1 MGALNTIVEG
11 IGGRFAAFG
20 RELMQSTQT
29 AGYSLVLASRASR
42 WIFSPKQM
50 WKRRHMIFRQMFVS
64 GIESIPVTLVVGFFI
79 GLLLSLSA
87 GIELARYG
95 QQAIVGQLVA
105 VSVVREFGPF
115 MTGLIL
121 AANVGSSMAA
131 ELGTM
136 KVSEEIDALEV
147 MSIDPARFLVFP
159 RLVAMAIMTPLLTV
173 FTDVVAIIGGGVI
186 GVTKL
191 GVSWPKYYQNV
202 LEGLSA
208 TGGGFPFY
216 EGKHIYTGLLKAL
229 VFGITIAVVSC
240 SEGLRT
246 TGGAVGVGKATRSS
260 VITCYLLILIF
271 GYFGTS
277 IFYGKGGG
285 F

>member
-1 MGALNTIVEG
+1 MSSSNAQS
-11 IGGRFAAFG
+11 RFLGAFG
-20 RELMQSTQT
+20 AVGAYLIDRTQF
-29 AGYSLVLASRASR
+29 AGYALVLAYRSAR
-42 WIFSPKQM
+42 WIPVPSEM
-50 WKRRHMIFRQMFVS
+50 WKRRGFIIRQMHS
-64 GIESIPVTLVVGFFI
+64 AGIESLPVTLIVAIFI
-79 GLLLSLSA
+79 GFLLSLSA
-87 GIELARYG
+87 GVELKRYG

-147 MSIDPARFLVFP
+147 MSIDPARFLVLP
-159 RLVAMAIMTPLLTV
+159 RLVAMMVMTPLLTV
-173 FTDVVAIIGGGVI
+173 FSDIVAIIGGGI
-186 GVTKL
+186 IAMTQL
-191 GVSWPKYYQNV
+191 GVGWPKYYQNV
-202 LEGLSA
+202 LEGLA
-208 TGGGFPFY
+208 ADNAGFPFY

-246 TGGAVGVGKATRSS
+246 TGGAVGVGRATRRS
-260 VITCYLLILIF
+260 VILCYLLVLVF

-277 IFYGKGGG
+277 LFYGKSGN

>member
-1 MGALNTIVEG
+1 MILGRVRSLISG
-11 IGGRFAAFG
+11 IGSYLIAF
-20 RELMQSTQT
+20 TQVS
-29 AGYSLVLASRASR
+29 GFSLVLAGRALR
-42 WIFSPKQM
+42 WVVSPVQM
-50 WKRRHMIFRQMFVS
+50 WKRRHMIFRQMYTA
-64 GIESIPVTLVVGFFI
+64 GIESLPVTLVVAVFI
-79 GLLLSLSA
+79 GFLLALSA
-87 GIELARYG
+87 GVELAKYG

-147 MSIDPARFLVFP
+147 MSIDPARFLVLP
-159 RLVAMAIMTPLLTV
+159 RVLAMAIMTPLLTI
-173 FTDVVAIIGGGVI
+173 FSNAVAILGGGVI
-186 GVTKL
+186 AMTQL

-202 LEGLSA
+202 LLGLSLK
-208 TGGGFPFY
+208 G
-216 EGKHIYTGLLKAL
+216 IYTGLLKAL
-229 VFGITIAVVSC
+229 VFGLVIAIVSC

-246 TGGAVGVGKATRSS
+246 TGGAVGVGRATRRS
-260 VITCYLLILIF
+260 VILCYLLILVF
-271 GYFGTS
+271 GYFGTA

-285 F
+285 L

>member
-1 MGALNTIVEG
+1 MENFARAIGAYFVGIV
-11 IGGRFAAFG
+11 
-20 RELMQSTQT
+20 QT
-29 AGYSLVLASRASR
+29 SGFSLVLAGRALR
-42 WIFSPKQM
+42 WVVSPYQM
-50 WKRRHMIFRQMFVS
+50 WKRRQMILRQMYVA
-64 GIESIPVTLVVGFFI
+64 GIESLPVTLIVAVFI
-79 GLLLSLSA
+79 GFLLALSA
-87 GIELARYG
+87 GVELAKYG

-105 VSVVREFGPF
+105 VSVCREFGPF

-147 MSIDPARFLVFP
+147 MSIDPARYLVLP
-159 RLVAMAIMTPLLTV
+159 RVLAMAIMTPLLTI
-173 FTDVVAIIGGGVI
+173 FSDVVAILGGGLI
-186 GVTKL
+186 AMTQL
-191 GVSWPKYYQNV
+191 AVSWPKYYQNV
-202 LEGLSA
+202 LAGLSLKA
-208 TGGGFPFY
+208 
-216 EGKHIYTGLLKAL
+216 IYTGLTKAL
-229 VFGITIAVVSC
+229 VFGLVIAIVSC

-246 TGGAVGVGKATRSS
+246 EGGAVGVGKATRRS

-271 GYFGTS
+271 GYFGTA

>member
-1 MGALNTIVEG
+1 VALAGDHLGGCELILGRVRALISG
-11 IGGRFAAFG
+11 IGGYLI
-20 RELMQSTQT
+20 ESTKV
-29 AGYSLVLASRASR
+29 AGFSLVLGGRALR
-42 WIFSPKQM
+42 WIFSPRQM
-50 WKRRHMIFRQMFVS
+50 WKRRHMIFRQMFVA
-64 GIESIPVTLVVGFFI
+64 GIESLPVTLVVAVFI
-79 GLLLSLSA
+79 GFLLALSA
-87 GIELARYG
+87 GVELAKYG

-147 MSIDPARFLVFP
+147 MSIDPARFLVLP
-159 RLVAMAIMTPLLTV
+159 RVVAMAVMTPLLTI
-173 FTDVVAIIGGGVI
+173 FTDLVAILGGGVI
-186 GVTKL
+186 SMTKL

-202 LEGLSA
+202 MVGLSLK
-208 TGGGFPFY
+208 G
-216 EGKHIYTGLLKAL
+216 IYTGLLKAL
-229 VFGITIAVVSC
+229 VFGLVIAIVSC

-246 TGGAVGVGKATRSS
+246 TGGAVGVGRATRSS

-271 GYFGTS
+271 GYFGTA
-277 IFYGKGGG
+277 IFFGKATGV
-285 F
+285 

>member
-1 MGALNTIVEG
+1 MTAVPVVERVKQFFEG
-11 IGGRFAAFG
+11 IGEWLIEATRTSGF
-20 RELMQSTQT
+20 
-29 AGYSLVLASRASR
+29 SLVLAARALR
-42 WIFSPKQM
+42 WIFYPKQM
-50 WKRRHMIFRQMFVS
+50 LKRRQMIFRQMYVA
-64 GIESIPVTLVVGFFI
+64 GIESLPVTLVVAVFI
-79 GLLLSLSA
+79 GFLLSLSA
-87 GIELARYG
+87 GVELARYG

-147 MSIDPARFLVFP
+147 MSIDPARFLVLP
-159 RLVAMAIMTPLLTV
+159 RVVAMAIMTPILTI
-173 FTDVVAIIGGGVI
+173 FSDAVAIIGGGII
-186 GVTKL
+186 GMTQL

-208 TGGGFPFY
+208 DGAGFPFY
-216 EGKHIYTGLLKAL
+216 EGKHIYTGLLKAF
-229 VFGITIAVVSC
+229 VFGLTIAIVSC

-246 TGGAVGVGKATRSS
+246 TGGAVGVGRATRSS

>member
-1 MGALNTIVEG
+1 MSTPSLVGRAQAFVETV
-11 IGGRFAAFG
+11 GGYLVG
-20 RELMQSTQT
+20 TTQT
-29 AGYSLVLASRASR
+29 AGYSLVLAFRAGR
-42 WIFSPKQM
+42 WVANPKQM
-50 WKRRHMIFRQMFVS
+50 WKRRSMILRQMYVA
-64 GIESIPVTLVVGFFI
+64 GVESIPVTLVVAVFI
-79 GLLLSLSA
+79 GFLLSLSA
-87 GIELARYG
+87 GVELKKYG

-147 MSIDPARFLVFP
+147 MSIDPARFLVLP
-159 RLVAMAIMTPLLTV
+159 RLVAMAIMTPLLTI
-173 FTDVVAIIGGGVI
+173 FSDVVAIIGGGVI
-186 GVTKL
+186 GKTQL

-208 TGGGFPFY
+208 SGGFPFY

-229 VFGITIAVVSC
+229 VFGLTIAIVSC

-246 TGGAVGVGKATRSS
+246 TGGAVGVGRATRRS
-260 VITCYLLILIF
+260 VILCYLLILIF
-271 GYFGTS
+271 GYFGTA

>member
-1 MGALNTIVEG
+1 MSVVMQRITEKVTG
-11 IGGRFAAFG
+11 IGAALIG
-20 RELMQSTQT
+20 STQT
-29 AGYSLVLASRASR
+29 AGFSLVLAGRALR
-42 WIFSPKQM
+42 WVASPKQM
-50 WKRRHMIFRQMFVS
+50 WKRRHMILRQMYVA
-64 GIESIPVTLVVGFFI
+64 GIESIPVTLVVAFFI

-105 VSVVREFGPF
+105 ISVVREFGPF

-147 MSIDPARFLVFP
+147 MSIDPARYLVLP
-159 RLVAMAIMTPLLTV
+159 RLVALAIMTPLLTL
-173 FTDVVAIIGGGVI
+173 FTDVVAILGGGIVAM
-186 GVTKL
+186 TQL
-191 GVSWPKYYQNV
+191 GVQWPKYYQNV
-202 LEGLSA
+202 LLGLSA
-208 TGGGFPFY
+208 QGAGFPFY
-216 EGKHIYTGLLKAL
+216 EGKHIGTGLVKAL
-229 VFGITIAVVSC
+229 LFGITIAVVSC

-246 TGGAVGVGKATRSS
+246 TGGAVGVGRATRRS
-260 VITCYLLILIF
+260 VITCYLLILVF
-271 GYFGTS
+271 GYFGTK
-277 IFYGKGGG
+277 IFYGNAGG

>member
-1 MGALNTIVEG
+1 MTGTSIGSRVGEKVSAVGQALIGA
-11 IGGRFAAFG
+11 
-20 RELMQSTQT
+20 TQT
-29 AGYSLVLASRASR
+29 AGFSLVLMVRAGR

-50 WKRRHMIFRQMFVS
+50 WKRRGFILGQMYTA
-64 GIESIPVTLVVGFFI
+64 GIESLPVTLVVAIFI
-79 GLLLSLSA
+79 GFLLSLSA
-87 GIELARYG
+87 GVELAKYG

-147 MSIDPARFLVFP
+147 MSIDPARFLVLP

-173 FTDVVAIIGGGVI
+173 FTDVVAIIGGGII
-186 GVTKL
+186 GVTQL

-202 LEGLSA
+202 LQGLAA
-208 TGGGFPFY
+208 TGGFPFY

-229 VFGITIAVVSC
+229 IFGITIAVVSC
-240 SEGLRT
+240 SEGLRC
-246 TGGAVGVGKATRSS
+246 TGGAVGVGRATRRS
-260 VITCYLLILIF
+260 VITCYLLILVF

-277 IFYGKGGG
+277 LFYGKGGG

>member
-1 MGALNTIVEG
+1 MGAVNTIIEG
-11 IGGRFAAFG
+11 VGNRIAGFG
-20 RELMQSTQT
+20 RELIESTQT
-29 AGYSLVLASRASR
+29 AGYSLVLASRAAR

-50 WKRRHMIFRQMFVS
+50 WKRRHMILRQMYVA

-87 GIELARYG
+87 GLELAKYG

-147 MSIDPARFLVFP
+147 MSIDPARYLVLP
-159 RLVAMAIMTPLLTV
+159 RLVALAIMTPLLTL
-173 FTDVVAIIGGGVI
+173 FTDVVAILGGGIVAMTQL
-186 GVTKL
+186 GVT
-191 GVSWPKYYQNV
+191 WPKYYQNV
-202 LEGLSA
+202 MVGLSA
-208 TGGGFPFY
+208 TGAGFPFY
-216 EGKHIYTGLLKAL
+216 EGKHIGTGLLKAL
-229 VFGITIAVVSC
+229 LFGITIAIVSC

-246 TGGAVGVGKATRSS
+246 SGGAVGVGRATRRS
-260 VITCYLLILIF
+260 VITCYLLILVF
-271 GYFGTS
+271 GYFGTKL
-277 IFYGKGGG
+277 FYGNAGGY
-285 F
+285 